1 MGAQFDC
8 EVVVVGAGPTGLS
21 LAAILGQAGVDT
33 MVLERRTEPF
43 TVPRA
48 IAYDAETLRFL
59 QKIGAYDELAPNLML
74 DTPVLYLGRTGQ
86 QIGKII
92 GATYRF
98 GHSQLGTFHQPE
110 LEAVIANAVARMP
123 SVAMRRGI
131 EVGDVMG
138 HEGYVDVVTT
148 TTDDGRRETL
158 KARYVVACDG
168 GSSRIRERLGIKFA
182 GFTFHER
189 WVVVDLRNDFDPD
202 RTVRFYCD
210 PQRPAV
216 CLPVSHNRRRWE
228 FLLMPGDDPEE
239 IASEPSVRA
248 LMEGYGTSPDVV
260 IERSV
265 VYSFHSRFAQSFQ
278 RGRVFLAGD
287 SAHVM
292 PPFAGQGLNSGVRDA
307 ANLGWKLAAV
317 CNDQAHPAL
326 LDSYEVERRKSVE
339 ALTRL
344 AVRLGRAIMPT
355 SDRKAKVRDRIM
367 TTLWRLGPWRRF
379 MEAGRLVP
387 DPMIDPSNLL
397 PDDKQG
403 AAGVKVAGKMLV
415 QPKLET
421 SRGERLLDDLLGPGF
436 AALGVGCDPRAAL
449 HPDDLALLR
458 WLDASL
464 VAVGTPAWPKDSDGV
479 LASFVG
485 ETTCVLIVRPDR
497 FVAQAVA
504 VAPSK
509 VQLGGFAELHY
520 LGATPALQTKN
531 SRKVHSP

>member
-1 MGAQFDC
+1 
-8 EVVVVGAGPTGLS
+8 
-21 LAAILGQAGVDT
+21 

-59 QKIGAYDELAPNLML
+59 QKIGAYDELAPDLML

-110 LEAVIANAVARMP
+110 LEAVIAHAVARMP
-123 SVAMRRGI
+123 GVAVRRGV
-131 EVGDVMG
+131 EVGDVID
-138 HEGYVDVVTT
+138 HEGYVDVVTA
-148 TTDDGRRETL
+148 TDDGRRDIL

-168 GSSRIRERLGIKFA
+168 GSSRIRQRLGIKFA

-189 WVVVDLRNDFDPD
+189 WVVVDLLKDFDPD
-202 RTVRFYCD
+202 RTIRFYCD
-210 PQRPAV
+210 PERPAV

-228 FLLMPGDDPEE
+228 FLLMPGDDPEV
-239 IASEPSVRA
+239 IASETSVRA
-248 LMEGYGTSPDVV
+248 LMERYGTSPDVV

-317 CNDQAHPAL
+317 CRGQAHPAL
-326 LDSYEVERRKSVE
+326 LASYEVERRKSVE

-344 AVRLGRAIMPT
+344 AVRLGTAIMPT
-355 SDRKAKVRDRIM
+355 DDRKARVRDRIM
-367 TTLWRLGPWRRF
+367 TTLWRFGPWRNF

-403 AAGVKVAGKMLV
+403 AAGVKVAGRMLV
-415 QPKLET
+415 QPRLQT
-421 SRGERLLDDLLGPGF
+421 SEGEVLLDDLLGPGF
-436 AALGVGCDPRAAL
+436 ATLGVGCDPRTAL
-449 HPDDLALLR
+449 HPDDLALLAG
-458 WLDASL
+458 LDASL
-464 VAVGTPAWPKDSDGV
+464 VAVGTPDGSNDPDNV
-479 LASFVG
+479 LATFVG

-497 FVAQAVA
+497 FIAQAVK
-504 VAPSK
+504 VAPSE
-509 VQLGGFAELHY
+509 VQLGEFAELHY
-520 LGATPALQTKN
+520 LHATPSLQTTN
-531 SRKVHSP
+531 SRKVQTT

>member
-1 MGAQFDC
+1 MGKQLDC
-8 EVVVVGAGPTGLS
+8 DVVVIGAGPTGLS
-21 LAAILGQAGVDT
+21 LAAVLGQAGVDT
-33 MVLERRTEPF
+33 LVLERRAEPF

-59 QKIGAYDELAPNLML
+59 QKIGAYEELVPDLML
-74 DTPVLYLGRTGQ
+74 DTPVLYLGREGQ

-110 LEAVIANAVARMP
+110 LEAVIANAVSGFG
-123 SVAMRRGI
+123 SVEVRRGV
-131 EVGDVMG
+131 EVGEAVNHDTYVEVVATTS
-138 HEGYVDVVTT
+138 EGERQNIAA
-148 TTDDGRRETL
+148 G
-158 KARYVVACDG
+158 YVVACDG
-168 GSSRIRERLGIKFA
+168 GSSRLRGRVGIKFA

-189 WVVVDLRNDFDPD
+189 WVVVDLLNDHDPD
-202 RTVRFYCD
+202 RNIRFYCD
-210 PQRPAV
+210 PERPAV

-228 FLLMPGDDPEE
+228 FLLMPGDDPDE

-248 LMEGYGTSPDVV
+248 LMEQRGTSPDVV

-265 VYSFHSRFAQSFQ
+265 VYTFHSRFAESFR
-278 RGRVFLAGD
+278 RGRIFLAGD

-317 CNDQAHPAL
+317 CNGQAGQAL

-339 ALTRL
+339 ELTRL

-355 SDRKAKVRDRIM
+355 NDRKAKIRDRVM
-367 TTLWRLGPWRRF
+367 TTLWKIGPWRNF

-397 PDDKQG
+397 PENKNG
-403 AAGVKVAGKMLV
+403 GTNTKVAGKMLV
-415 QPKLET
+415 QPTLDTDEGKIQ
-421 SRGERLLDDLLGPGF
+421 LDDLLGPGF
-436 AALGVGCDPRAAL
+436 AALGIGCDPAEAL
-449 HPDDLALLR
+449 HPEDLALLES
-458 WLDASL
+458 LKACL
-464 VAVGTPAWPKDSDGV
+464 VAVGPSQPATDPDGV

-485 ETTCVLIVRPDR
+485 DSTCVLIVRPDR
-497 FVAQAVA
+497 FVAQAVG
-504 VAPSK
+504 VAPHEA
-509 VQLGGFAELHY
+509 QLGEFAALHH
-520 LGATPALQTKN
+520 LTTTRPGNASETERHPT
-531 SRKVHSP
+531 